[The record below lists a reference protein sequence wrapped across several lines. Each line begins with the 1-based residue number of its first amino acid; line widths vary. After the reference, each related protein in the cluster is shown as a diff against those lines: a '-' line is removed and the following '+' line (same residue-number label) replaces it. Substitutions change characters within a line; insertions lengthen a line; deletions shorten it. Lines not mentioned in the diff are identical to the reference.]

1 MTIRRRYSTIDD
13 LPAELPAFPLSGV
26 LLFPHT
32 RLPLNIF
39 EPRYLAMV
47 DAAMDGSRLIGM
59 IQPKTANETAG
70 KKPELFGTGCAGRI
84 VEYSE
89 TGDGRYLITLA
100 GVARFKL
107 AGELDV
113 TTPYR
118 QITPDYTAYAKDMD
132 SPGET
137 PIPRDRLL
145 AALKP
150 YLKERD
156 MKSDWDSI
164 EEAPGEMLVNAL
176 AMICPF
182 EPQDKQALLEAPDVK
197 SRAEALVTL
206 IEIANAI
213 SPGVGGKQPIH

>member
-1 MTIRRRYSTIDD
+1 MAIRRRFSNISD
-13 LPAELPAFPLSGV
+13 LPAIIPAFPLTGV

-59 IQPKTANETAG
+59 IQPKAPADDIAQ
-70 KKPELFGTGCAGRI
+70 KPALFDTGCAGRI

-89 TGDGRYLITLA
+89 TDDGRYLIALS

-107 AGELDV
+107 AGESEV
-113 TTPYR
+113 TTPFR
-118 QITPDYTAYAKDMD
+118 QIAADYTPYAADMT
-132 SPGET
+132 SPEET

-145 AALKP
+145 AALQP

-156 MKSDWDSI
+156 MKSDWTSI

-182 EPQDKQALLEAPDVK
+182 EPRDKQALLEAPDLK
-197 SRAEALVTL
+197 QRAEALITL
-206 IEIANAI
+206 LEIANAS
-213 SPGVGGKQPIH
+213 SPDTGGKQPVH

>member
-1 MTIRRRYSTIDD
+1 MTIRRRYTSIAD
-13 LPAELPAFPLSGV
+13 LPAELPVFPLSGV

-32 RLPLNIF
+32 RLPLNVF

-47 DAAMDGSRLIGM
+47 DAAMDGNRLIGM
-59 IQPKTANETAG
+59 IQPKTPEERAG
-70 KKPELFGTGCAGRI
+70 TKPPLYGTGCAGRI

-100 GVARFKL
+100 GIARFKL
-107 AGELDV
+107 AGESD
-113 TTPYR
+113 TAAPYR
-118 QITPDYTAYAKDMD
+118 QIKAEYAAYAKDME
-132 SPGET
+132 SPDES
-137 PIPRDRLL
+137 PIARDRLL

-164 EEAPGEMLVNAL
+164 EDAPGEMLVNAL

-182 EPQDKQALLEAPDVK
+182 EPQDKQALLEAPDLK
-197 SRAEALVTL
+197 SRADALVTL
-206 IEIANAI
+206 IEIANAMT
-213 SPGVGGKQPIH
+213 SGAGGKQPIH